1 MTDDGRPSMS
11 EALDALRRGP
21 GGSMPAPDVSGPASL
36 GELFKAFT
44 PAGTD
49 PDALMAALK
58 NSQMPSVPLSDLGKA
73 AQASKV
79 MRWCHRCDRPEPD
92 NMLCPAACQ
101 EFAGTPCA
109 WCGRDVAEGEHYCM
123 VSPSQAKA
131 ATDSPGEPPMP
142 ADPSPVDLMA
152 GMAINDMIEA
162 MVAGGRPLE
171 SAERIVG
178 AMLAAHGIM
187 AKDGDAR

>member
-1 MTDDGRPSMS
+1 
-11 EALDALRRGP
+11 
-21 GGSMPAPDVSGPASL
+21 MPAPDVSGPSSL
-36 GELFKAFT
+36 GDFFRAFT
-44 PAGTD
+44 PPGTD

-58 NSQMPSVPLSDLGKA
+58 KSQMPSVPLSDLGKA
-73 AQASKV
+73 AQSAEG
-79 MRWCHRCDRPEPD
+79 MRWCKTCQRPEPEG
-92 NMLCPAACQ
+92 AACP
-101 EFAGTPCA
+101 EMSLSEAS
-109 WCGRDVAEGEHYCM
+109 ESM
-123 VSPSQAKA
+123 L
-131 ATDSPGEPPMP
+131 P

-187 AKDGDAR
+187 AKGETE